1 MTSLPTS
8 PQGKAPLR
16 VLLLCTSD
24 EGGGAAEAWSPRAAA
39 RRGLRRQTAPAR
51 KKIAQEI
58 ASQAKAVAP
67 VLTGDYRDG
76 IGVNVR
82 GTMVRVVD
90 NDELAIHKE
99 YGTADTPAHATLTGT
114 AMRFGRY
121 RGMRPR

>member
-1 MTSLPTS
+1 MA
-8 PQGKAPLR
+8 KAKLVLYRRRILR
-16 VLLLCTSD
+16 
-24 EGGGAAEAWSPRAAA
+24 E
-39 RRGLRRQTAPAR
+39 LRRQTVPAR

-67 VLTGDYRDG
+67 VLTSDYRDG

>member
-1 MTSLPTS
+1 M
-8 PQGKAPLR
+8 
-16 VLLLCTSD
+16 
-24 EGGGAAEAWSPRAAA
+24 
-39 RRGLRRQTAPAR
+39 PAR

-58 ASQAKAVAP
+58 ASQAKAIAP

-76 IGVNVR
+76 IGVNAQ

-90 NDELAIHKE
+90 NDELSIHKE
-99 YGTADTPAHATLTGT
+99 YGTADTPAHAVLTGT